1 LLASIRNSEIFLIS
15 LAIFC
20 QSFFYLDWSF
30 LANSFD
36 AISATSSKHDVDTFL
51 FSCFVVTFFGKI
63 AGACFF
69 GKCADKLSFF
79 TVMQLMT
86 AFSLCHSILI
96 LIIIN
101 FGEDFYVIY
110 KSLYFLRLLSGCL
123 LYATVI
129 LPAMYLFDRYS
140 SSKRILVGT
149 YIMLAY
155 FSSRFVSSYALVC
168 YKPITDAKF
177 FSFIGIALGC
187 ITFFIYAYLKKH
199 SSSEF
204 KTELTKKYSYT
215 LGSRAICM
223 LVGVGWNVGRI
234 YHSYFINPYMKDIAV
249 VENSALIL
257 GNSLFFTVQ
266 ILFLLPVASICKKY
280 GPYHTMVVS
289 LFCLAILGFLI
300 PIFATTKSLLTV
312 AIILLALFSACLFVP
327 ILTILYEVFKNT
339 RNFFETLL
347 WFAIGSSVS
356 KLFFTL
362 FCRHG
367 FAAAKP
373 LTSQPAAGIAA
384 FSICI
389 ALCFAGV
396 YYSQF
401 LKKKVLYAK

>member
-1 LLASIRNSEIFLIS
+1 MKISELKSDIFLIS

-30 LANSFD
+30 IANSFY

-101 FGEDFYVIY
+101 FGEDFYIIY
-110 KSLYFLRLLSGCL
+110 KSLYFLRLLRGCL
-123 LYATVI
+123 PYATVI

-140 SSKRILVGT
+140 SSKRILAGT
-149 YIMLAY
+149 CIMLAY
-155 FSSRFVSSYALVC
+155 FLSRFVSSYAQVC
-168 YKPITDAKF
+168 YKPITDTKF
-177 FSFIGIALGC
+177 FGFIGIALGC

-204 KTELTKKYSYT
+204 KTEPTKKYSYT

-234 YHSYFINPYMKDIAV
+234 YHSYFITPYMKDIAV
-249 VENSALIL
+249 V
-257 GNSLFFTVQ
+257 
-266 ILFLLPVASICKKY
+266 
-280 GPYHTMVVS
+280 
-289 LFCLAILGFLI
+289 
-300 PIFATTKSLLTV
+300 
-312 AIILLALFSACLFVP
+312 
-327 ILTILYEVFKNT
+327 
-339 RNFFETLL
+339 
-347 WFAIGSSVS
+347 
-356 KLFFTL
+356 
-362 FCRHG
+362 
-367 FAAAKP
+367 
-373 LTSQPAAGIAA
+373 
-384 FSICI
+384 
-389 ALCFAGV
+389 
-396 YYSQF
+396 
-401 LKKKVLYAK
+401 

>member
-1 LLASIRNSEIFLIS
+1 M
-15 LAIFC
+15 
-20 QSFFYLDWSF
+20 
-30 LANSFD
+30 
-36 AISATSSKHDVDTFL
+36 
-51 FSCFVVTFFGKI
+51 FVI
-63 AGACFF
+63 
-69 GKCADKLSFF
+69 
-79 TVMQLMT
+79 
-86 AFSLCHSILI
+86 CH
-96 LIIIN
+96 
-101 FGEDFYVIY
+101 GD
-110 KSLYFLRLLSGCL
+110 
-123 LYATVI
+123 
-129 LPAMYLFDRYS
+129 FDRYS

-155 FSSRFVSSYALVC
+155 FLSIFASYVLSY
-168 YKPITDAKF
+168 YKPITDMKF
-177 FSFIGIALGC
+177 FSFIAIALGC
-187 ITFFIYAYLKKH
+187 VTFFIYAYLKKH
-199 SSSEF
+199 SSSVF
-204 KTELTKKYSYT
+204 KTEPTKKYSYT

-234 YHSYFINPYMKDIAV
+234 YYSYFMSPYMKDIAII
-249 VENSALIL
+249 ENSALIL
-257 GNSLFFTVQ
+257 GNSLFLTVQ
-266 ILFLLPVASICKKY
+266 LLFLLPAASICKKY
-280 GPYHTMVVS
+280 GTYQTLLMS
-289 LFCLAILGFLI
+289 LFYLAILGFLI
-300 PIFATTKSLLTV
+300 PSFATTKSLLTV

-356 KLFFTL
+356 KLFFIL